1 MGKKGMNSSVV
12 LGIDDADTTR
22 YEQMQRTGQLD
33 AIYKA
38 NPDLTP
44 QDIFAMLTQEL
55 PNLTQ
60 GVRPALPP
68 PAAPLLQPSP
78 PLPPEPVRTPRR
90 RPRRRTWALRGWG
103 GGCFW
108 VAVWLLLAAGVLA
121 LFYGYPAYMAIK
133 ILGGG

>member
-1 MGKKGMNSSVV
+1 VGKQGMNSSVV

-22 YEQMQRTGQLD
+22 YERLQRTGQLD

-55 PNLTQ
+55 PNLAQ
-60 GVRPALPP
+60 GVRPPTPP
-68 PAAPLLQPSP
+68 PAAPLLQPRP
-78 PLPPEPVRTPRR
+78 PLPPEPARAPRR
-90 RPRRRTWALRGWG
+90 RPRRRAQAVRGWG

-108 VAVWLLLAAGVLA
+108 VAVWLALAVGVLA
-121 LFYGYPAYMAIK
+121 LVYGYPAYMAIK
-133 ILGGG
+133 ILRGG